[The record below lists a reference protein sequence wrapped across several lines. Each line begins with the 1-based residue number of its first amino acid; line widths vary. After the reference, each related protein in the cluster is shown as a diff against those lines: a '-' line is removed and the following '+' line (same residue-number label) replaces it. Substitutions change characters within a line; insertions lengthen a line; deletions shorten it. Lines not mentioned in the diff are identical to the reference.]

1 MTQKYRQ
8 ISCISIG
15 VDTLGLIGLSVTI
28 LLHERIRS
36 INLKE
41 HFVHRFSFLK
51 VLNSIKDFAF
61 WCNLFFFIIFIIT
74 FTVTLVVGCERSIA
88 VGTSLLPAAVQGGRA
103 GQASRLCA
111 TSQALAGE
119 EDFGSWF
126 SSWSLLCF
134 ILMCCLS
141 PFSETL
147 V

>member
-15 VDTLGLIGLSVTI
+15 VDTLGLTGLSVTI

-51 VLNSIKDFAF
+51 VLNSIWDFAF
-61 WCNLFFFIIFIIT
+61 WCNLFFFIIFIITIT

-88 VGTSLLPAAVQGGRA
+88 VGTGLLPAAVQGGRA

-111 TSQALAGE
+111 TSQALWCGRRRG
-119 EDFGSWF
+119 FWQLVF
-126 SSWSLLCF
+126 QLV
-134 ILMCCLS
+134 S
-141 PFSETL
+141 PVL
-147 V
+147 HPDVLP